1 MLMKKIL
8 SLLLILAMLTV
19 AMVSCKKDEPT
30 ETPVTPNPP
39 VQETRYTIT
48 AEEWETFCTMRNYT
62 MTSDT
67 NYTQTYGDQTMSR
80 RAIVVAKSSETAM
93 YFSAT
98 TEMTGQDAPTTESH
112 YAVLVD
118 GVVYNLEMDGDEVT
132 DVIIDNDDTIPTFE
146 VYMDIEDVAFTDL
159 VYDPETKGYTFVE
172 TSGGNEIPYTV
183 WFENG
188 KIVKIVATMTS
199 ESTVNTPDGPI
210 IITQVIEIN
219 VVISGI
225 GTTTVTVPD
234 FEKPQA

>member
-1 MLMKKIL
+1 MK
-8 SLLLILAMLTV
+8 LLEGKV
-19 AMVSCKKDEPT
+19 AV
-30 ETPVTPNPP
+30 VTGAA
-39 VQETRYTIT
+39 RGI
-48 AEEWETFCTMRNYT
+48 
-62 MTSDT
+62 
-67 NYTQTYGDQTMSR
+67 GK
-80 RAIVVAKSSETAM
+80 AIALKFASEGA
-93 YFSAT
+93 
-98 TEMTGQDAPTTESH
+98 
-112 YAVLVD
+112 
-118 GVVYNLEMDGDEVT
+118 
-132 DVIIDNDDTIPTFE
+132 
-146 VYMDIEDVAFTDL
+146 DVAFTDL